1 MFGENLKEEYHFG
14 TPDPSTVNRP
24 AGNTSGEEAMPTYN
38 FGGMS
43 TNNREEPSSFYPGDI
58 EVNNDS
64 SFSPKENA
72 GETGGAGGFMPADFG
87 QMEGGAVASTNNQTY
102 DKSKSKKDKKKEEGG
117 KKQVVKD
124 VLGIGKKSTKG
135 MSEEEKSQVDL
146 ERRWKNALAEEQR
159 LNKLSEKVQMQAGES
174 TEPPD
179 NFPPKF
185 LCIRP
190 FMYHSMD
197 AVMPERR
204 KFVTMCFWEWVAV
217 SIALIYN
224 MIAVIITIA
233 LPDREDAVIKRNV
246 NKPAQIVLSIVF
258 VIGIPISFFT
268 WYWRIYRACC
278 TRNPAQH
285 FVALCSLILDL
296 GWFVFVL
303 IGPLSCGVCGIIY
316 TIYVSE

>member
-1 MFGENLKEEYHFG
+1 
-14 TPDPSTVNRP
+14 
-24 AGNTSGEEAMPTYN
+24 
-38 FGGMS
+38 
-43 TNNREEPSSFYPGDI
+43 
-58 EVNNDS
+58 
-64 SFSPKENA
+64 
-72 GETGGAGGFMPADFG
+72 
-87 QMEGGAVASTNNQTY
+87 
-102 DKSKSKKDKKKEEGG
+102 
-117 KKQVVKD
+117 
-124 VLGIGKKSTKG
+124 

-316 TIYVSE
+316 TIYVSERKVKGLVVLPIIVLVLSAGFIGFTLFKIVKEFIFYRKDLAFRRSLKRQMAYAPEPNEAQS